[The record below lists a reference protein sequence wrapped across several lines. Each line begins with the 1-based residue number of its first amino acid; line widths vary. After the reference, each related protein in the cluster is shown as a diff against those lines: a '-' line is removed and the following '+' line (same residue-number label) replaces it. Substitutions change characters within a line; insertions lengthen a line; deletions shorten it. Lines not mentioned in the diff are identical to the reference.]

1 MVIYE
6 EALKLIIVISM
17 KINLVDNLGP
27 FRLSILGE
35 GVLSIVPD
43 FSEIL
48 SSWIK
53 VWMSKAVLQKC
64 HDHVIRIVIRIWN

>member
-1 MVIYE
+1 MAIYE

-53 VWMSKAVLQKC
+53 VWMSKAVLQKFT
-64 HDHVIRIVIRIWN
+64 